1 MYGRKGVVVV
11 LVCTVRRPEGL
22 LAHLALTPYHSGMKR
37 RAAVMNP
44 NDVQISHAKSQMRRS
59 FPGAM
64 RCLVGVVFP
73 GSWCAEIEEAISDA
87 LARGNGKAGAL
98 EQPLLEGSKGGA
110 CVGIKEPPRAVPAH
124 LLSGRKHGGDWG
136 STLQSLRSF
145 HDHQGGPIS
154 FNGSNPGGQW
164 CHFRRTLRSRTP
176 LDFVSGSIAA
186 DFQLL
191 RRNKRRSRRPGTPGN
206 QQNPDSTHP
215 QAWGWSSTSG
225 PGNYRCTLQYPTYSA
240 VVDTCMY

>member
-44 NDVQISHAKSQMRRS
+44 NDAQISHAKSQMRRS

-98 EQPLLEGSKGGA
+98 EQLPLEGSKGGA
-110 CVGIKEPPRAVPAH
+110 CVGIKELPRAVPAH
-124 LLSGRKHGGDWG
+124 LPASLGGSMEGTGVRPCNPCAASTITKAARYLS
-136 STLQSLRSF
+136 TVPT
-145 HDHQGGPIS
+145 QGGSGAIFAALFVRALPWILCPAVSRQIS
-154 FNGSNPGGQW
+154 SSSGAINADPDALVLPETSRIRIP
-164 CHFRRTLRSRTP
+164 HTLRLGVGQVPQVLAIT
-176 LDFVSGSIAA
+176 AA
-186 DFQLL
+186 RCNILHTV
-191 RRNKRRSRRPGTPGN
+191 RS
-206 QQNPDSTHP
+206 
-215 QAWGWSSTSG
+215 
-225 PGNYRCTLQYPTYSA
+225 
-240 VVDTCMY
+240 